1 MDSAGSV
8 LRRKTGG
15 ARPRADTLGEA
26 AAVRALRLALG
37 RAGQAVPGLGLEV
50 AGLTEARL
58 SLAELLDLPPDRA
71 LLAMIEGP
79 GEALGLI
86 ALSSGVLATLIEAQT
101 TGRVGQ
107 GDPAARKPT
116 RTDAA
121 MSAGLVDR
129 MLTGFGDELDATA
142 DRVWAGGFRY
152 ASFLDDPRPLELLL
166 EDTAYRVFRA
176 DLALAAGARRGE
188 VLLALPAAGRGK
200 AAATALPS
208 AMAAAPVAPPPT
220 LAEVALA
227 APAQLTAVLHRLV
240 IPLSAVLAL
249 KPGDVVPVP
258 AAALDQIVIEGLDGR
273 RLAEGKLG
281 QNRGHR
287 AVRLAAAPG
296 AAAAAAPLAR
306 PPPGPA
312 AEASPPAPRAAVG

>member
-1 MDSAGSV
+1 M
-8 LRRKTGG
+8 
-15 ARPRADTLGEA
+15 
-26 AAVRALRLALG
+26 RALRLALG

-58 SLAELLDLPPDRA
+58 SLSELLDLPPDRA

-86 ALSSGVLATLIEAQT
+86 ALSPGVLATLIEAQT

-107 GDPAARKPT
+107 GDPAVRKPT

-121 MSAGLVDR
+121 MSAGLIDR
-129 MLTGFGDELDATA
+129 VLTGLGAELDASP

-152 ASFLDDPRPLELLL
+152 ASFLEDPRPLELLL
-166 EDTAYRVFRA
+166 EDTPYRVFRA
-176 DLALAAGARRGE
+176 ALTLATGARQGE

-200 AAATALPS
+200 APATALPLT
-208 AMAAAPVAPPPT
+208 AAAAPVAPPST

-227 APAQLTAVLHRLV
+227 APAQLTAVLHRLT
-240 IPLSAVLAL
+240 IPLSAVLGL

-258 AAALDQIVIEGLDGR
+258 SAALDQIVIEGLDGR

-296 AAAAAAPLAR
+296 RTAAAAP
-306 PPPGPA
+306 PQTPPGFV
-312 AEASPPAPRAAVG
+312 AEAASTPPRAAVG

>member
-8 LRRKTGG
+8 LRRKTGA
-15 ARPRADTLGEA
+15 ARPRADAAGEPV
-26 AAVRALRLALG
+26 AVRALRLALG

-86 ALSSGVLATLIEAQT
+86 ALSPGVLATLIEAQT

-107 GDPAARKPT
+107 GDPVARKPT

-121 MSAGLVDR
+121 MSAGLIDR
-129 MLTGFGDELDATA
+129 VLTGLGAELDAMA

-176 DLALAAGARRGE
+176 ALSLAAGARQGE

-200 AAATALPS
+200 APATALPLT
-208 AMAAAPVAPPPT
+208 AAVPLTPPPT
-220 LAEVALA
+220 LADVALA
-227 APAQLTAVLHRLV
+227 APAQLTAVLHRMT
-240 IPLSAVLAL
+240 IPLAAVLAL

-258 AAALDQIVIEGLDGR
+258 SAALDQIVIEALDGR

-287 AVRLAAAPG
+287 AVRLAATPG
-296 AAAAAAPLAR
+296 VAAAQPAPPAAAPA
-306 PPPGPA
+306 PVP
-312 AEASPPAPRAAVG
+312 PRAGVG

>member
-1 MDSAGSV
+1 VDSAGSV
-8 LRRKTGG
+8 LRRKTGA
-15 ARPRADTLGEA
+15 ARPRADTPGEA
-26 AAVRALRLALG
+26 VAVRALRLALG

-58 SLAELLDLPPDRA
+58 SLSELLDLPPDRA

-86 ALSSGVLATLIEAQT
+86 ALSPGVLATLIEAQT

-107 GDPAARKPT
+107 GVPLARKPT

-121 MSAGLVDR
+121 MSAELIDRVLAGL
-129 MLTGFGDELDATA
+129 GAELDASP

-176 DLALAAGARRGE
+176 TLSLATGARQGE
-188 VLLALPAAGRGK
+188 VLLALPAVGRGK
-200 AAATALPS
+200 APMTALPL
-208 AMAAAPVAPPPT
+208 AAAAPPVPPPST

-227 APAQLTAVLHRLV
+227 APAQLTAVLHRLT
-240 IPLSAVLAL
+240 IPLSAVLGL

-258 AAALDQIVIEGLDGR
+258 SAALDQIVIEGLDGR

-296 AAAAAAPLAR
+296 RTAAAT
-306 PPPGPA
+306 PPPQAPPRSV
-312 AEASPPAPRAAVG
+312 AEAASAPPRAAVG

>member
-8 LRRKTGG
+8 LRRKTGA
-15 ARPRADTLGEA
+15 ARPRADTQGEA
-26 AAVRALRLALG
+26 VAVRALRLALG

-50 AGLTEARL
+50 EGLTEARL
-58 SLAELLDLPPDRA
+58 SLTELLDLPPDRA

-86 ALSSGVLATLIEAQT
+86 ALAPAVLATLIEAQT

-107 GDPAARKPT
+107 GDPAIRKPT

-121 MSAGLVDR
+121 MSAGLIDR
-129 MLTGFGDELDATA
+129 VLTGLSAELDTSA

-152 ASFLDDPRPLELLL
+152 ASFLEDARPLELLL
-166 EDTAYRVFRA
+166 EDMPYRVFRVA
-176 DLALAAGARRGE
+176 LTLAAGTRQGE

-200 AAATALPS
+200 PPATALPL
-208 AMAAAPVAPPPT
+208 AAAPPVAPPAT

-227 APAQLTAVLHRLV
+227 APAQLTAVLHRLI
-240 IPLSAVLAL
+240 IPLAAVLAL

-258 AAALDQIVIEGLDGR
+258 SAALDQIVIEGLDGR

-281 QNRGHR
+281 QNRGYR

-296 AAAAAAPLAR
+296 RTVAAT
-306 PPPGPA
+306 PPPVPPRPA
-312 AEASPPAPRAAVG
+312 ADAVPTPPRAAVG